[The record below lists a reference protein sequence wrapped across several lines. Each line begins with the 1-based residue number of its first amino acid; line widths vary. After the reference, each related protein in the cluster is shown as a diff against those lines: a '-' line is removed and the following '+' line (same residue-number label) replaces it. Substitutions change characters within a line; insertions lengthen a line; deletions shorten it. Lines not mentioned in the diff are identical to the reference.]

1 MWLYRLESIK
11 VSYHSTKFGGQW
23 HSVSGDIMVFV
34 YQVIL
39 QDHVIKALNDFMFS
53 SLSRSFITL
62 PSLIAIGT
70 VAVKM

>member
-1 MWLYRLESIK
+1 
-11 VSYHSTKFGGQW
+11 
-23 HSVSGDIMVFV
+23 MVFV

-53 SLSRSFITL
+53 SPSRNFITL

-70 VAVKM
+70 VAVKI